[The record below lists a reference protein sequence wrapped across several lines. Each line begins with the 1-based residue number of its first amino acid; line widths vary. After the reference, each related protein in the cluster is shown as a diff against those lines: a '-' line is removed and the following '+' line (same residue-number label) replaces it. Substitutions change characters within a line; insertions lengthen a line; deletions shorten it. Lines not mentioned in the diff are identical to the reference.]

1 MLTALSLAER
11 VFDLVFTASSAKITF
26 FLSHTS
32 RVFDF
37 PQWMDWVK
45 EKKISCFCTFNDRRD
60 GDIRKKIMMT
70 TYLLICFLSLRVPF
84 RRIVAFSLIAT
95 IVLCSCLRNW
105 KHVYT
110 RSLTFQNLIWKWST
124 QYHSA
129 STVWASSPHIFCLK
143 GSVMTFLG
151 IFI

>member
-1 MLTALSLAER
+1 MIFEYTLKLYISRPRSHFFSLTHLVVSLTLRSKLIGLKKNWA
-11 VFDLVFTASSAKITF
+11 
-26 FLSHTS
+26 
-32 RVFDF
+32 
-37 PQWMDWVK
+37 
-45 EKKISCFCTFNDRRD
+45 KISCFCTFNDRRD

-84 RRIVAFSLIAT
+84 RRIAAFSLIST

-110 RSLTFQNLIWKWST
+110 RSLTLQNLIWKWST

-151 IFI
+151 IYLASSG